1 MKKGKQLGSYTA
13 KILSISVREK
23 GKIEINLEGD
33 IEGLGQGF
41 ATVTVT
47 VGSKN
52 GDYGYNGVAYT
63 PSGETLTALGEGG
76 KYESI
81 GTNRWATTGL
91 LKGSDG
97 STMSE
102 EGVFDMAAK
111 TWSGKYFE
119 MTD

>member
-1 MKKGKQLGSYTA
+1 MKKGKQLGSYAA

-23 GKIEINLEGD
+23 GKIEINLEGN

-63 PSGETLTALGEGG
+63 PSGETLTAHGEGG

-97 STMSE
+97 STMLE

-111 TWSGKYFE
+111 TWNGKYFE